1 MKTNSAGFPGKN
13 IVSAGV
19 AALALFFSSGCSSEQ
34 QERKT
39 EGPYGIIPPIQ
50 RTNMFDI
57 PSESVLDIKIF
68 IYAEIVQNDI
78 DYGPIDY
85 RKKEY
90 RLIREADFDTIAKEL
105 SIRFPGIRLVHGQ
118 RAILSDDIDHPNAP
132 SSEVTDGLDYSH
144 SYIYKNNVVMWQI
157 QYVRMAENGREIEV
171 YVTRYR
177 SGMDASGTIYL
188 FEKRGKMWYFK
199 KYKCN
204 WYAFAGITGSGTT

>member
-1 MKTNSAGFPGKN
+1 MKTNSAGFPGKS
-13 IVSAGV
+13 IVSAGF
-19 AALALFFSSGCSSEQ
+19 AALVLFVLSGCSSKP
-34 QERKT
+34 QERQT
-39 EGPYGIIPPIQ
+39 EGPYGIIRPIQ

-68 IYAEIVQNDI
+68 IYAKIVQNDI

-118 RAILSDDIDHPNAP
+118 RAILSDDIEHPNAP

-204 WYAFAGITGSGTT
+204 WYAFAGITGVSNT